1 MYVEVL
7 NPGLATSIQDKGRL
21 GYAKYG
27 IPVSGTMDRYS
38 ATFANALVQ
47 NREEDALMEITLL
60 GPRLYFPS
68 PTKIA
73 VSGLSAQIFLN
84 SVPIPLN
91 QAIFVPEKSILEIKR
106 VTKGRYVYLAVA
118 GGFHSEKA
126 LKSRSQYKNISKHSF
141 LGKKD
146 RIPLKPYEDNF
157 FTDNSNTKVR
167 YAFEKYGDMH
177 IEVMPGPEFKYL
189 TKKGQQTLLN
199 SSFTISPDSN
209 RMAYIFEERIIAKT
223 KPILTSPVLPGTVQ
237 LTPGGKL
244 ITLMRDA
251 QVTGGYP
258 RVLQIHSDS
267 INALA
272 QKKAHEEVR
281 FMSTI

>member
-7 NPGLATSIQDKGRL
+7 KPGLSTSIQDKGRL

-27 IPVSGTMDRYS
+27 IPFSGTMDRYS

-60 GPRLYFPS
+60 GPKLYFPFT
-68 PTKIA
+68 TKIA
-73 VSGLSAQIFLN
+73 ISGLSAQIFLN
-84 SVPIPLN
+84 DVPIPLN
-91 QAIFVPEKSILEIKR
+91 QAISVPEKSVLEIKR
-106 VTKGRYVYLAVA
+106 VTKGRYAYLAVA
-118 GGFHSEKA
+118 GGFLNKKI
-126 LKSRSQYKNISKHSF
+126 LKSRSQYKNISKYSS
-141 LGKKD
+141 LQKKD
-146 RIPLKPYEDNF
+146 KIPLKLYKEGVFID
-157 FTDNSNTKVR
+157 DSNTKVR
-167 YAFEKYGDMH
+167 YAFEKYGDIP

-189 TKKGQQTLLN
+189 TKKEQQALLN
-199 SSFTISPDSN
+199 SSFTVSPDSN

-258 RVLQIHSDS
+258 RVLQVQSDS

-272 QKKAHEEVR
+272 QKKAHEKVR
-281 FMSTI
+281 FISTI